1 MAPEVALRHTR
12 SLPDLERRRP
22 KHRQLRTKQLIQ
34 VNRTETDEGLCATAL
49 IEAFE
54 KAAREKKR
62 LEKEAAERESRL
74 KKQKEAA
81 AQKKKARG
89 IMKRRTSVLQQPAT
103 SNAAADDASVNDDEE
118 EEPEEM
124 FTEEEME
131 ILNKAFRSCD
141 VRKENEIQAT

>member
-1 MAPEVALRHTR
+1 MAVVVAGEKSPIPNGKDFNVCYKEAFARGHANWVALRHTR

-54 KAAREKKR
+54 SATREKKR

-74 KKQKEAA
+74 KKKRDAA
-81 AQKKKARG
+81 AEKKKARG
-89 IMKRRTSVLQQPAT
+89 IMKRRSSVLQQPV
-103 SNAAADDASVNDDEE
+103 SPAS
-118 EEPEEM
+118 
-124 FTEEEME
+124 
-131 ILNKAFRSCD
+131 LL
-141 VRKENEIQAT
+141 